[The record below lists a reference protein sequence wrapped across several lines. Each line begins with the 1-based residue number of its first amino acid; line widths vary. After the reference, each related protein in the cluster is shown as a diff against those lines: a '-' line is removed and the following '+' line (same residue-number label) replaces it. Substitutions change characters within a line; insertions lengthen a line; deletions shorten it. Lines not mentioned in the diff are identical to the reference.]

1 MSLYFQAAPTGN
13 CAAFEHIGDAW
24 YPMSLSFSALLFFLR
39 LRAIYNRNRI
49 IVACYFVLWL
59 GLVGTTILIPIVI
72 SGASIGPTKYCVDA
86 DVPNSSYAAIF
97 APLIHD
103 TLVFVAISWRL
114 TQNAHM
120 ELNFKEGFKI
130 AAFGKYL
137 PAFTQSL
144 LKDGQR
150 YYL

>member
-1 MSLYFQAAPTGN
+1 MYQAAPTGN

-24 YPMSLSFSALLFFLR
+24 YPMSLSFSALLFFFR
-39 LRAIYNRNRI
+39 LRAIYNRDRI
-49 IVACYFVLWL
+49 VVACFFVLWL

-72 SGASIGPTKYCVDA
+72 SGASIGPTKFCEDA

-103 TLVFVAISWRL
+103 TFVFIAISYRL

-120 ELNFKEGFKI
+120 DVDLKDGFKI
-130 AAFGKYL
+130 AMFGKYL
-137 PAFTQSL
+137 PTFTQSL